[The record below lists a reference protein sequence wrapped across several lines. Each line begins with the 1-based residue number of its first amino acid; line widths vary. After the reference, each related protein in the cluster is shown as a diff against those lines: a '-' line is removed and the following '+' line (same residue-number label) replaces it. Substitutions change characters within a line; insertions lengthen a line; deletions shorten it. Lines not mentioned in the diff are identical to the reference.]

1 MSRSKIIV
9 AATVICVTLLFIFL
23 SFSSSNPSNIDA
35 DKEPEGGGPAVVSVD
50 NTYKLNALLS
60 TSRFY
65 FVKDQISTYVA
76 KAFGS
81 KELTA
86 TIKKVTLNSDSNMEI
101 IIEVPGKKTFSAI
114 VTQSA
119 SSLSFSVPS
128 NDYRVVGKYTDINSE
143 YGNKY
148 E

>member
-1 MSRSKIIV
+1 MSRTKIIV
-9 AATVICVTLLFIFL
+9 AVAGICVVLLLVFL

-35 DKEPEGGGPAVVSVD
+35 AKEPEGGGPAVVSVD

-60 TSRFY
+60 SSRFY
-65 FVKDQISTYVA
+65 FVKDEISKYVA

-86 TIKKVTLNSDSNMEI
+86 TIKKVTLNSDSSMEI

-114 VTQSA
+114 VNQSA
-119 SSLSFSVPS
+119 NNLSFSVPS
-128 NDYRVVGKYTDINSE
+128 NDYRVVGKYTDIDSE

>member
-9 AATVICVTLLFIFL
+9 AVVGICVVLLLVFL
-23 SFSSSNPSNIDA
+23 SFSSSNSSNIGT
-35 DKEPEGGGPAVVSVD
+35 DKEPEGGGPAVVSVN

-60 TSRFY
+60 PSRFF
-65 FVKDQISTYVA
+65 FVKDEISTYVA
-76 KAFGS
+76 KAYGS
-81 KELTA
+81 KELTS
-86 TIKKVTLNSDSNMEI
+86 TIKKVTLNSDSSMEI
-101 IIEVPGKKTFSAI
+101 IIEVSGKKTFSAT
-114 VTQSA
+114 VSQSA

-128 NDYRVVGKYTDINSE
+128 KDYRVVGKYTEIDSK